1 MLLENFFLSPFYH
14 WNEAHLFGNM
24 TSLLWTGVQLERSMG
39 SAEFASMVAA
49 LLCLSQGIAV
59 LLSQGL
65 SLLGDS
71 IAYYDH
77 HSIGFSGVLFGM
89 KAVLT
94 GQSNELMWL
103 SVVLIPGKYVIWADL
118 FLTHAL
124 LPQSSFIGHLGGL
137 LAGKVYL
144 WLKRAFKGQDPLTL
158 LISGGARAVTSQV
171 RFAQKLLKSVLPQGH
186 ITGRGIVECH
196 SSARDCPR
204 GLWRCSTCTNYNSF
218 ATDICEMCSTMR
230 EDHACPRGQHH
241 QDWCNGELS
250 VEELRRRRLDRL
262 DR

>member
-1 MLLENFFLSPFYH
+1 MREKYCWLAGCSED
-14 WNEAHLFGNM
+14 EANRLLFGNM

-196 SSARDCPR
+196 SQGFFIRPF
-204 GLWRCSTCTNYNSF
+204 GPN
-218 ATDICEMCSTMR
+218 
-230 EDHACPRGQHH
+230 
-241 QDWCNGELS
+241 
-250 VEELRRRRLDRL
+250 RRRPVPANRSGLTGYRSV
-262 DR
+262 

>member
-1 MLLENFFLSPFYH
+1 
-14 WNEAHLFGNM
+14 
-24 TSLLWTGVQLERSMG
+24 
-39 SAEFASMVAA
+39 

-77 HSIGFSGVLFGM
+77 HSIGFSGVLFLFGM

-124 LPQSSFIGHLGGL
+124 LPQSSFVGHLGGL

-204 GLWRCSTCTNYNSF
+204 GLWRCSTCTNYNSL

-230 EDHACPRGQHH
+230 EYLAFPRGQHH
-241 QDWCNGELS
+241 QDWCNGS
-250 VEELRRRRLDRL
+250 FQLRSYAAGGWTDWIGDGNHCHQYRIVVLTKLLLLGDRHHL
-262 DR
+262 LLC